1 MARNGELVLDATIK
15 DQASV
20 QAGKIADEL
29 EKAQNK
35 IAGGDEK
42 MAKSA
47 SAARLER
54 QKALPVNQK
63 LKFELEKLGAAGNKS
78 AWLPSSR
85 RNPLR

>member
-1 MARNGELVLDATIK
+1 MSRKGELVVEAKIK

-47 SAARLER
+47 NAARLER
-54 QKALPVNQK
+54 QKGLPVNHRSY
-63 LKFELEKLGAAGNKS
+63 NN
-78 AWLPSSR
+78 SSK
-85 RNPLR
+85 